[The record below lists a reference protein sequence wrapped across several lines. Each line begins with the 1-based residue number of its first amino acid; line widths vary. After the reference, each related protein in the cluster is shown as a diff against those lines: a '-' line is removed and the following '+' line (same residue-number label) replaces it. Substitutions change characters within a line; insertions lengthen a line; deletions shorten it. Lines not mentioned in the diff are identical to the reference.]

1 MKIAIRVNSD
11 RQIMS
16 HRHPDDQQVAEA
28 QSGRWVTIDSDDI
41 GPIPDLPPYQTP
53 SDGERRILTTGLVGT
68 LCDSD
73 TVLQDE
79 DDEQRT
85 SLDEAE
91 PDEGPFPEVYLT
103 YMGRVT
109 DVEPTEP
116 PSHTESRAV
125 YEAWAIAS
133 DGGAQTQAWVD
144 EGSGLTAGQAKG
156 RILLSCLQHGAIL
169 TTGQHGLVAQFEAF
183 AEPIELLSGGAVG
196 MSGGH

>member
-1 MKIAIRVNSD
+1 MSQLPLDSD
-11 RQIMS
+11 RK
-16 HRHPDDQQVAEA
+16 
-28 QSGRWVTIDSDDI
+28 
-41 GPIPDLPPYQTP
+41 
-53 SDGERRILTTGLVGT
+53 ILTSPVLNGAT
-68 LCDSD
+68 LDGDTICTPGGAPMFERYSVDSLD
-73 TVLQDE
+73 
-79 DDEQRT
+79 DDEEGDAVDAWVED
-85 SLDEAE
+85 LDAAQDAGEPTPEA
-91 PDEGPFPEVYLT
+91 YLS

-169 TTGQHGLVAQFEAF
+169 TTGQHGLVTQFEAIG
-183 AEPIELLSGGAVG
+183 EPIEPLVLGGAT
-196 MSGGH
+196 HL